1 MVESGLTESSPNKS
15 GLIESCL
22 IDSSPGTLWP
32 SENLGLQN
40 LAEGF
45 YLKLERT
52 IQISLDTATRLQLVT
67 IVHCVS
73 AQKSERL

>member
-1 MVESGLTESSPNKS
+1 MVESGLTE
-15 GLIESCL
+15 
-22 IDSSPGTLWP
+22 SSPGTLWP

-45 YLKLERT
+45 YLQLERT
-52 IQISLDTATRLQLVT
+52 TQISLDTATRLQLVT